1 MYNDL
6 IIMTFPNKR
15 DALIALLGLDIMRDK
30 ELLGLGTITIVTIE
44 ESGRTIITQAW
55 DLTQYPHN
63 VEGRVPG
70 GLARILCDGITAVE
84 KQKLHEAGLDPFFM
98 GSIQDALT
106 PDSSA
111 VLHYIP
117 RESLTDTNRLLDTM
131 SRLQGT
137 LYHTTFPKTAE
148 ETILQGLEYNA
159 GASMQQIE

>member
-6 IIMTFPNKR
+6 IIMTFPNKH

-70 GLARILCDGITAVE
+70 GLVRILCDDITAVE
-84 KQKLHEAGLDPFFM
+84 KQNLHEAGLDPFFM
-98 GSIQDALT
+98 GSIRDALT

-117 RESLTDTNRLLDTM
+117 RESVTDTNRVLDIM

-148 ETILQGLEYNA
+148 ETILQGLEYNP
-159 GASMQQIE
+159 GVSM